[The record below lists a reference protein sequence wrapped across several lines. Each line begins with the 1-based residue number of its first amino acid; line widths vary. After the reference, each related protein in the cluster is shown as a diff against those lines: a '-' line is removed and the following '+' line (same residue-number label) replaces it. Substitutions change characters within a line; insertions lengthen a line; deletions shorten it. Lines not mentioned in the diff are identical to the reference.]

1 MKIFSKKL
9 WSFVK
14 RFFLTTYGVLFL
26 CAYVSWIVVGVD
38 TSNGINSFW
47 GLLMIFFAPLITLLV
62 KVNEVLVLTD
72 KILPLP
78 KTGEIYWIAI
88 ALLIASFLFLLD
100 LLLLSLRTG
109 SLKNFLKKT
118 YHKFTK
124 PKK

>member
-1 MKIFSKKL
+1 MKFFLKKL

-26 CAYVSWIVVGVD
+26 CAYVSWMVAGVD

-62 KVNEVLVLTD
+62 KVNEALVLID
-72 KILPLP
+72 EILPLP

-88 ALLIASFLFLLD
+88 ALLIVAFLFLLD
-100 LLLLSLRTG
+100 LLLLSPRTG
-109 SLKNFLKKT
+109 FLKNLIKKFFKT
-118 YHKFTK
+118 NSKNHN
-124 PKK
+124 